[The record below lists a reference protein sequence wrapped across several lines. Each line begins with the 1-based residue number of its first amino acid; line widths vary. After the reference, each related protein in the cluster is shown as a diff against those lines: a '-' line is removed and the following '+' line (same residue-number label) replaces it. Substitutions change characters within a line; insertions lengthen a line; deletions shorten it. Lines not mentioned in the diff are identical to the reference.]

1 MVSNPDEENPFFYS
15 SKNNDFNFSE
25 DDSIYRDEKKTNN
38 KIQYNQ
44 NLTTNNIQTNYET
57 KKQINEKN
65 KNLIFENIDNSS
77 EDLCLGMYDNNSEI
91 LDQENEYVKKIIN
104 NDNIEEN
111 YDKDE
116 YFNKK
121 IINNYNK
128 EENINE
134 NNKNISEDKNKKKK
148 KGKEKKQKNGR
159 KDHSK
164 FDYDNMRDSLKI
176 NLFNAIII
184 FFNKIVKKLFVNQTN
199 LFKKI
204 NSIDKKVKSS
214 ISLKEQLT
222 TKISDILKL
231 PIQNNYKN
239 SKLDNNKILMEKIE
253 NENKNQNFQE
263 LFSMTLGDFYK
274 KIYLSNDKEQL
285 IEQFGISKKEEFLF
299 VDHLK
304 NKILKESE
312 DYINKYINMASNILK
327 FAGIEEKNLDLNHFK
342 MININ
347 NNLNHFNNNNDN
359 LHYEIDNVRNDKCI
373 FLNKKRN

>member
-134 NNKNISEDKNKKKK
+134 NNKNISDDKNKKKK
-148 KGKEKKQKNGR
+148 KERKK
-159 KDHSK
+159 
-164 FDYDNMRDSLKI
+164 
-176 NLFNAIII
+176 
-184 FFNKIVKKLFVNQTN
+184 NKKMEERI
-199 LFKKI
+199 
-204 NSIDKKVKSS
+204 
-214 ISLKEQLT
+214 
-222 TKISDILKL
+222 
-231 PIQNNYKN
+231 IQN
-239 SKLDNNKILMEKIE
+239 
-253 NENKNQNFQE
+253 
-263 LFSMTLGDFYK
+263 
-274 KIYLSNDKEQL
+274 L
-285 IEQFGISKKEEFLF
+285 I
-299 VDHLK
+299 
-304 NKILKESE
+304 
-312 DYINKYINMASNILK
+312 
-327 FAGIEEKNLDLNHFK
+327 
-342 MININ
+342 MII
-347 NNLNHFNNNNDN
+347 
-359 LHYEIDNVRNDKCI
+359 
-373 FLNKKRN
+373 